1 MAGTG
6 TAALTKVQLEYRA
19 EEYNYRLL
27 FGRPVAAHTDVT
39 TFGYTRQHA
48 WFAAGSLFALD
59 LWQGAPIRNAAG
71 ELRTRTT
78 ARACLILQ
86 AGSIGDRLEKLPRVN
101 PGAHVLV
108 RVHGQRRCKFFLAW
122 LTALQERCA
131 PELLDA
137 EFFDLK
143 SIAIRCLV
151 PEHDLPEAIGF
162 PTHVAAY

>member
-1 MAGTG
+1 MAGPS
-6 TAALTKVQLEYRA
+6 APSLTKVELEYRA
-19 EEYNYRLL
+19 EAYNYRLL
-27 FGRPVAAHTDVT
+27 FGRPLAARTDVT

-48 WFAAGSLFALD
+48 WFAPGSLFALD
-59 LWQGAPIRNAAG
+59 LWQGAAIRNAAG

-86 AGSIGDRLEKLPRVN
+86 AGSIGERLEKMPQVN

-122 LTALQERCA
+122 LNALQQRCA
-131 PELLDA
+131 PELLGS

-151 PEHDLPEAIGF
+151 PEHDPPEAIGF
-162 PTHVAAY
+162 PVHVAAH